1 MKKQFIFFLCASFL
15 TLSLTGCA
23 TLFGKKTHALSLSSD
38 PRGAMVY
45 VNGFNMGKT
54 PLELQLK
61 ADKSYTI
68 EYRMKGYQSVSR
80 TVNTKLGAGW
90 VVLDILGG
98 LIPVV
103 IDAATGNWNKLD
115 QEAINAVLEEQQN

>member
-1 MKKQFIFFLCASFL
+1 MKKQFIFFLFASLL
-15 TLSLTGCA
+15 TFSLTGCA

-38 PRGAMVY
+38 PRGATVY

-54 PLELQLK
+54 PLELKLK

-80 TVNTKLGAGW
+80 SVNTKLGAGW